1 MASEGLSSSNID
13 RAKLRENRFMSH
25 TLVEVKRFKWLP
37 LGVYS
42 AVLLDV
48 SSSGFKAE
56 FTGEHAVIPGN
67 QYWLNIPLSPLG
79 IYIPKNILCRCECR
93 WFDHRRFR
101 MGGTFVD
108 ISKKDQLLIDQ
119 IIAGLKRK

>member
-1 MASEGLSSSNID
+1 MASEGLSPQSVD
-13 RAKLRENRFMSH
+13 RAKLREDRFMSH

-37 LGVYS
+37 IGVHS

-56 FTGEHAVIPGN
+56 FTGEHSVVPGN

-79 IYIPKNILCRCECR
+79 IYIPKQILCRCECR

-101 MGGTFVD
+101 MGGTFID
-108 ISKKDQLLIDQ
+108 ISKKDQVLIDQ
-119 IIAGLKRK
+119 IITEIKRK

>member
-1 MASEGLSSSNID
+1 MAAGELSPNKDSSAKIRED
-13 RAKLRENRFMSH
+13 RFISH
-25 TLVEVKRFKWLP
+25 TLVEIKRFKWLP
-37 LGVYS
+37 IGVHS

-56 FTGEHAVIPGN
+56 FTGENSVVPGS
-67 QYWLNIPLSPLG
+67 QYWLSIPLSPLG

-101 MGGTFVD
+101 MGGTFIDV
-108 ISKKDQLLIDQ
+108 SRRDQLLIDQ
-119 IIAGLKRK
+119 IITGLRGS